1 MIVKWMNFL
10 IPLALLLFYGYKTY
24 YKKQKSLEHGF
35 LLGVMFILAVFALSK
50 LFSFYMRPSL

>member
-1 MIVKWMNFL
+1 MIIKWMNFL
-10 IPLALLLFYGYKTY
+10 IPLALLLFYAYKAY

-50 LFSFYMRPSL
+50 LFSFYTRPSL